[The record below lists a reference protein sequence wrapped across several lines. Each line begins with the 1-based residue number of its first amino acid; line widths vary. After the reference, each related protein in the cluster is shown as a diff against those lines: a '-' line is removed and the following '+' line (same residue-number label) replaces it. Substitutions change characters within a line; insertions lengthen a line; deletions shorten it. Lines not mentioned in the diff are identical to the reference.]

1 MAESIYLQLPR
12 APGPA
17 HWLLVD
23 ALGNRIGLVQ
33 QGSLA
38 DAATQAHGRRLTA
51 FVPGEQV
58 SLFLADIPS
67 RSLQKV
73 QQAVPFLLEDKLAED
88 ADVLHFA
95 AGLRD
100 TGGHLVAVTDQA
112 RMRLWL
118 GEIAQAGLEPVQLM
132 ADTAAL
138 AIQPDTTVIALDGP
152 YVMTR
157 FPDGSG
163 FTAER
168 EFALGLLKRRLGVA
182 DGTATPARVVI
193 HATEADDA
201 QGFIAALE
209 STGAE
214 FSQHALKDGVLPLLA
229 AGLRQQRGVNLLQ
242 ADFQPR
248 SDFQEHWRVWRV
260 AAVLFATCLLL
271 LLIQQGMG
279 YVRLRREA
287 TDLDAQVVQLLG
299 QAMPSSKIS
308 PGTEEIR
315 MKQLLSQLQ
324 GGSSAGAL
332 LPLLDAL
339 GGAITANP
347 SIQIIALN
355 YQGGSLQAQLQ
366 AGDIGA
372 LDALKSA
379 IGNKAGITANLD
391 SVNASGS
398 QVTGRIT
405 LSGGGP

>member
-23 ALGNRIGLVQ
+23 ALGNRIGQVQ

-100 TGGHLVAVTDQA
+100 TGGHLVAVTDQARMRLWLGEIAQAGLEPVQLMADTAALAIQPDTTVIALDGPYVMTRFPDGSGFTAEREFALGLLKRRLGVADGTDQA

-287 TDLDAQVVQLLG
+287 TDLDAQV
-299 QAMPSSKIS
+299 
-308 PGTEEIR
+308 EIGR
-315 MKQLLSQLQ
+315 
-324 GGSSAGAL
+324 
-332 LPLLDAL
+332 
-339 GGAITANP
+339 
-347 SIQIIALN
+347 
-355 YQGGSLQAQLQ
+355 
-366 AGDIGA
+366 
-372 LDALKSA
+372 
-379 IGNKAGITANLD
+379 
-391 SVNASGS
+391 ASCR
-398 QVTGRIT
+398 VRV
-405 LSGGGP
+405 